1 MGSRNRTKPA
11 VFLSGNRV
19 DLCVLDP
26 QADMSIYES
35 WINDQGTTRYLMAGK
50 YPLTQKGIRQFIK
63 QFRNSKEIFL
73 GIFLKKDHH
82 YVGNIAL
89 RLIDE
94 RNRSADIG
102 LMIGDADSRGQGFGA
117 EALRLIVEHAFFC
130 LNFHRV
136 MAGIVESNA
145 PSVRLFERL
154 GFQKEGML
162 REYFYVDGKYE
173 NFLLY
178 GLLRPEYKKPAE

>member
-26 QADMSIYES
+26 QADMSTYES
-35 WINDQGTTRYLMAGK
+35 WINDQETTRYLMAGK

-63 QFRNSKEIFL
+63 QFKNSKEILL
-73 GIFLKKDHH
+73 GIFLKRDRR
-82 YVGNIAL
+82 YIGNIAL

-130 LNFHRV
+130 LNLHRV
-136 MAGIVESNA
+136 MAGIVESNV

-162 REYFYVDGKYE
+162 REYFYVNGKHE
-173 NFLLY
+173 SFLLY
-178 GLLRPEYKKPAE
+178 GLLRPEYKKPVK